1 MEFISAVRTALDKKR
16 WSRLVALWREAC
28 KMADKK
34 INGKTSKEA
43 TPSLKR
49 RKTELDG
56 LVAPWQQFRE
66 DITDFEARFASRQ
79 ESKLSFSFVE
89 GPLVKA
95 IQHGNWIL
103 LDEINLA
110 SAETLESISALLS
123 SPDASLVVTE
133 RGDLEPVQR
142 HPNFRIFACMNPAT
156 DVGKRDLPPGLRAK
170 FTELYVPPPDVD
182 RASLLAIVEQYIG
195 QCAIGDKGVVSDVAD
210 LYSKIKALALSSQLA
225 DGANAPP
232 HYSVR
237 TLARALTYASDNMSV
252 FGLRRAVYEGFIMTF
267 TMLLDTQSTTTVTSL
282 IKQHLFR
289 NDDRARAVLSKTPDA
304 VAKRDREAFAA
315 FHHFKL
321 ARGNVS
327 DDANLA
333 GRYVITPSVKD
344 KITNLARVV
353 SAQRYPV
360 LIQGPTS
367 SGKTSI
373 IEYLAAR
380 TGHRFV
386 RINNHE
392 HTDIQE
398 YLGTYTSDPQ
408 TGKLVFREGLLVQA
422 LRRGDWIV
430 LDELNLA
437 PTDVLEALNRLL
449 DDNRELVIPETQE
462 VVRPHPHFML
472 FATQNP
478 PNSFY
483 GGRKALSR
491 AFRNRFLEMHF
502 DDVPRDELE
511 SILETRCAIA
521 PSYAKKIVAVF
532 DELQHR
538 RQAER
543 VFEEKQSFA
552 TLRDLFRWGGREAIG
567 YGQLARNGYL
577 LIAERAR
584 SPEDKATVHEVLERV
599 LKVSI
604 DLGAFLL
611 LHTYATLLI
620 CDALRFY
627 LRRTTCLQLKFGMDL
642 CDSKVTYFG
651 FRSYQIRR
659 ASLAC
664 RRDRHRKNIDLPA
677 PCS

>member
-1 MEFISAVRTALDKKR
+1 MPLSHCCSRPGTNQGSSRTENGHDLVNVFSDLFDRTFGLSRNTDFISAVRQAMSKKR
-16 WSRLVALWREAC
+16 WPRLVALWREAC
-28 KMADKK
+28 KMAKK
-34 INGKTSKEA
+34 KTQPKGSSDSA
-43 TPSLKR
+43 NPNVKR
-49 RKTELDG
+49 RKTDLDG
-56 LVAPWQQFRE
+56 LAGQWQQFK
-66 DITDFEARFASRQ
+66 DDVSNFEARFASGSAQ
-79 ESKLSFSFVE
+79 EAKLSFAFVE

-95 IQHGNWIL
+95 IQQGHWIL

-110 SAETLESISALLS
+110 SAETLESIGALLS
-123 SPDASLVVTE
+123 SADASLVVTE
-133 RGDLEPVQR
+133 RGDLEPVTR

-156 DVGKRDLPPGLRAK
+156 DVGKRDLPPSLRAK
-170 FTELYVPPPDVD
+170 LTEVYVPPPDTD
-182 RASLLAIVEQYIG
+182 RASLLAIIEQYIG
-195 QCAIGDKGVVSDVAD
+195 QCSIGDKGIVSDVAD
-210 LYSKIKALALSSQLA
+210 LYSKIKSLALASQLA

-237 TLARALTYASDNMSV
+237 TLARALTFASDHMGT
-252 FGLRRAVYEGFIMTF
+252 FGLRRAVYEGFVMTF
-267 TMLLDTQSTTTVTSL
+267 TMLLDAPSISVVSSL
-282 IKQHLFR
+282 IRQQLFR
-289 NDDRARAVLSKTPDA
+289 NDDQARAVLSKTPES

-321 ARGNVS
+321 ARGYQA
-327 DDANLA
+327 DDANVSS
-333 GRYVITPSVKD
+333 RYVITPSVKD

-491 AFRNRFLEMHF
+491 AFRNRFLELHF
-502 DDVPRDELE
+502 DDVPRGELE
-511 SILETRCAIA
+511 SILETRCRIA

-538 RQAER
+538 RQSER

-552 TLRDLFRWGGREAIG
+552 TLRDLFRWGGREAVG
-567 YGQLARNGYL
+567 YEELARNGYL

-584 SPEDKATVHEVLERV
+584 SPEDRQTVREVLERV
-599 LKVSI
+599 LKVRI
-604 DLGAFLL
+604 DTGQWFPS
-611 LHTYATLLI
+611 HTSM
-620 CDALRFY
+620 
-627 LRRTTCLQLKFGMDL
+627 QLKVADL
-642 CDSKVTYFG
+642 
-651 FRSYQIRR
+651 
-659 ASLAC
+659 
-664 RRDRHRKNIDLPA
+664 
-677 PCS
+677 

>member
-1 MEFISAVRTALDKKR
+1 MHNLETH
-16 WSRLVALWREAC
+16 
-28 KMADKK
+28 
-34 INGKTSKEA
+34 
-43 TPSLKR
+43 
-49 RKTELDG
+49 
-56 LVAPWQQFRE
+56 WQRFRE
-66 DITDFEARFASRQ
+66 DATRFETRFATSPAQ
-79 ESKLSFSFVE
+79 ESKLSFAFVE

-95 IQHGNWIL
+95 IQQGHWIL

-110 SAETLESISALLS
+110 SAETLESIGALLS
-123 SPDASLVVTE
+123 TSAASLVVTE

-142 HPNFRIFACMNPAT
+142 HPDFRIFACMNPAT
-156 DVGKRDLPPGLRAK
+156 DVGKRDLPPALRAK
-170 FTELYVPPPDVD
+170 LTEIYVPSPDTD

-195 QCAIGDKGVVSDVAD
+195 HCSVGDRGSISDVAD
-210 LYSKIKALALSSQLA
+210 LYSKIKTLALSAQLA
-225 DGANAPP
+225 DGANSPP

-237 TLARALTYASDNMSV
+237 TLARALTFASDNVSI
-252 FGLRRAVYEGFIMTF
+252 FGLRRALYEGFVMTF
-267 TMLLDTQSTTTVTSL
+267 TMLLDHASTLVVTSL
-282 IKQHLFR
+282 VRQHLFR
-289 NDDRARAVLSKTPDA
+289 TEDKAKSILSKSPNS
-304 VAKRDREAFAA
+304 VIKRNKETHIS
-315 FHHFKL
+315 FHHFL
-321 ARGNVS
+321 LPRGTADPDS
-327 DDANLA
+327 ESSQQ
-333 GRYVITPSVKD
+333 YVITPSVKD
-344 KITNLARVV
+344 KVTNLARVV

-398 YLGTYTSDPQ
+398 YLGTYASDPL

-462 VVRPHPHFML
+462 VIRPHPHFML

-478 PNSFY
+478 PNASY

-491 AFRNRFLEMHF
+491 AFRSRFLEMHF
-502 DDVPRDELE
+502 DDVPREELE
-511 SILETRCAIA
+511 TILETRCRIA

-552 TLRDLFRWGGREAIG
+552 TLRDLFRWGNREAVG
-567 YGQLARNGYL
+567 YEQLAQNGYF

-584 SPEDKATVHEVLERV
+584 SAEDRSTVKDVLERV
-599 LKVSI
+599 LRVQI
-604 DLGAFLL
+604 DTGMYSLHKCQVDPLLTPVRQMLYMKLHLGLNQVWCGLQPLNVFS
-611 LHTYATLLI
+611 HW
-620 CDALRFY
+620 
-627 LRRTTCLQLKFGMDL
+627 LRRLSSLESL
-642 CDSKVTYFG
+642 CF
-651 FRSYQIRR
+651 
-659 ASLAC
+659 
-664 RRDRHRKNIDLPA
+664 
-677 PCS
+677 